1 MLTAYIMMN
10 AELGSEKEV
19 MDRIESYPEVI
30 ESYILYGVYDILVK
44 VRVNNREELSR
55 LVTRKIR
62 GKDDIKNTIT
72 FIVIN
77 EK

>member
-1 MLTAYIMMN
+1 MITAYIMMN

-19 MDRIESYPEVI
+19 MAEIKEYPEVL

-44 VRVNNREELSR
+44 VQVSDREELSR

-62 GKDDIKNTIT
+62 GSDRIKNTIT
-72 FIVIN
+72 FIVID
-77 EK
+77 E